1 MEFKMDEASIDG
13 ALKTIKENK
22 KEESFD
28 LLAEIER
35 RLRLSET
42 EENVVSP
49 AEKID
54 IKLPV
59 LKISEAWGRT
69 GNSDRDI
76 IESFASKIPG
86 TTLEEKLSSL
96 NSILDGE
103 GVGKDVSGL
112 LSTMMICEI
121 LTSILRLTNS
131 Y

>member
-22 KEESFD
+22 EKPFD
-28 LLAEIER
+28 LLAEIES
-35 RLRLSET
+35 RLRLIET
-42 EENVVSP
+42 DDSVVSP
-49 AEKID
+49 TEKID

-76 IESFASKIPG
+76 IESFASKISG
-86 TTLEEKLSSL
+86 TTLEEKL
-96 NSILDGE
+96 
-103 GVGKDVSGL
+103 
-112 LSTMMICEI
+112 
-121 LTSILRLTNS
+121 